1 MQSPEQFWANQEA
14 QKKSLLARIETLN
27 QEIVKLTNKHNDL
40 NDKVSE
46 AQILLETTLNQNQ
59 TRIDRAKI
67 EADKEVEQFKL
78 QTKDLRE
85 RIEKRNEESK
95 LRETD
100 TIETQK
106 SVHRAL
112 LENQNQIKD
121 LSIAIEKTNALKAL
135 YETKLQEIKDKELET
150 ENNYKESVK
159 IKEKAEADKDEANRL
174 KIEQTKNEEI
184 LEKIQIETDKNANI
198 LTKIE
203 AKNDVLI
210 AKIKASKE
218 AEERAN
224 SQIRQLLNSQKN
236 GR

>member
-100 TIETQK
+100 TIDTQK